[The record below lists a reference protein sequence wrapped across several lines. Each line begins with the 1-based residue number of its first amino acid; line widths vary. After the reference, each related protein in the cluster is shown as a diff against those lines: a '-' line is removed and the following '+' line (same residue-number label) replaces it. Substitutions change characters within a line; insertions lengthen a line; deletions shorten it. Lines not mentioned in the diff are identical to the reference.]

1 MELIHVSQALL
12 GWTNATCLH
21 FNVDKTDEVT
31 HGIISYEKLK
41 SLLPELT

>member
-21 FNVDKTDEVT
+21 FNVDKTDD